1 MPSDYAGRWNDVGC
15 DFPVHDKLTVMRQR
29 VANGRHGFIFHEACW
44 SLLPEA
50 YHPEAIPLARLLEV
64 CRSLPFPL
72 QGTGV
77 SWGHDYGGLVLLDN
91 QSHYPWEDRFI
102 DRYDDSITRRHAK
115 ENPYDI
121 LEIQR
126 LLKEPPHC
134 PPYWE
139 KLSSSRPISK
149 EGDYFAR
156 LPWEIC
162 EEIALYLPTIDIL
175 SVRRASRAFSHIF
188 SSQPLWA
195 SRFKA
200 NADRG
205 FLFESR
211 NSKKSRDWRSLYRRT
226 NDVHSPPG
234 LQNRK
239 RIWGLILS
247 LMDVLSMRWNDS
259 SKLCPWDVNRAGL
272 RWSEIVGDLRQE
284 QPLGPYCGFNEGCR
298 LFNKQSTSI
307 PDLLFQIAFSVVR
320 FGDTE
325 YIAGIRFIPSKG
337 TDICLGYRA
346 KGKELFLDVTVLRGF
361 VSAVGSRG
369 IQALQIITGK
379 GQISQWF
386 GCPSESTRT
395 RRLAVFGSIAA
406 IEAGFDVSISSGLPF
421 L

>member
-1 MPSDYAGRWNDVGC
+1 
-15 DFPVHDKLTVMRQR
+15 MRQR
-29 VANGRHGFIFHEACW
+29 EANGRHGFIFHEACW
-44 SLLPEA
+44 SLLQEA

-91 QSHYPWEDRFI
+91 QSHYPWEDRLI
-102 DRYDDSITRRHAK
+102 DRHDDSITCRHAR
-115 ENPYDI
+115 ENPFDV

-126 LLKEPPHC
+126 LLKELPQC
-134 PPYWE
+134 PPCCE

-162 EEIALYLPTIDIL
+162 EEIALYLPTTDML

-195 SRFKA
+195 SRFKS

-272 RWSEIVGDLRQE
+272 RWREIVGDLSQE
-284 QPLGPYCGFNEGCR
+284 QPLGPYRAFNEGCR

-346 KGKELFLDVTVLRGF
+346 KAKELVLDVTVLRGF

-379 GQISQWF
+379 GQVSQWF
-386 GCPSESTRT
+386 GCPSESPRT

>member
-1 MPSDYAGRWNDVGC
+1 
-15 DFPVHDKLTVMRQR
+15 MRQR

-44 SLLPEA
+44 SLLQEA
-50 YHPEAIPLARLLEV
+50 YHPEAVRLARLLEV

-77 SWGHDYGGLVLLDN
+77 SWGHDYGGLVLLDS
-91 QSHYPWEDRFI
+91 QSYYPWEERLI
-102 DRYDDSITRRHAK
+102 ERHEGSITCQHAK
-115 ENPYDI
+115 ENPYDV

-126 LLKEPPHC
+126 LLKEPPQC
-134 PPYWE
+134 PPCWE

-149 EGDYFAR
+149 KGDYFAR
-156 LPWEIC
+156 LPWEIR
-162 EEIALYLPTIDIL
+162 EEIAIYLPTTDIL
-175 SVRRASRAFSHIF
+175 SIRRASRAFSHIF

-195 SRFKA
+195 SRFEA

-205 FLFESR
+205 FLFEAR
-211 NSKKSRDWRSLYRRT
+211 NSKESRDWRSLYRRT
-226 NDVHSPPG
+226 NDVRSPPG

-239 RIWGLILS
+239 RIWGLIPS
-247 LMDVLSMRWNDS
+247 LMDILSMRWNNS
-259 SKLCPWDVNRAGL
+259 SRLCPWDLNRDGL
-272 RWSEIVGDLRQE
+272 RWSEIVGNLRQE
-284 QPLGPYCGFNEGCR
+284 QSFGRYCGFNEGCR

-307 PDLLFQIAFSVVR
+307 PDLLFQIAFSVIR
-320 FGDTE
+320 IGDTE

-337 TDICLGYRA
+337 MDICLGYRA
-346 KGKELFLDVTVLRGF
+346 EGKELFLDVTVLRGF

-386 GCPSESTRT
+386 GCPSESPRT

-406 IEAGFDVSISSGLPF
+406 VEAGFDVSISLGLR
-421 L
+421 LL